1 MTPVIRLGVPADAVA
16 LAELAARTF
25 SDTFA
30 ADNRPEDM
38 AAHEIEAYGP
48 LIQGRELRDPR
59 ITTLIAEIGTEL
71 AGYAQIRHH
80 PAPDCVKGDKPI
92 ELWRFYITADWHGRG
107 VAAALMAAVDSEAR
121 RAGGRT
127 LWLGVWERNDRA
139 KAFYTK
145 SGFIDVGTQQ
155 FIVGSDV
162 QTERVMVRP
171 IMINGSNGSSVR

>member
-1 MTPVIRLGVPADAVA
+1 MTPVIRLGVPADAAA

-38 AAHEIEAYGP
+38 AAHEAEAYGP

-59 ITTLIAEIGTEL
+59 ITTLIAEMGSEL
-71 AGYAQIRHH
+71 AGYAQIRRD
-80 PAPDCVKGDKPI
+80 PPPECVTGDKPV
-92 ELWRFYITADWHGRG
+92 ELWRFYLTTKWHGRG
-107 VAAALMAAVDSEAR
+107 VAAALMAAVNGEAQ

-139 KAFYTK
+139 KAFYRK
-145 SGFIDVGTQQ
+145 AGFTDVGTQQ
-155 FIVGSDV
+155 FAVGSDV
-162 QTERVMVRP
+162 QTDRVMVRA
-171 IMINGSNGSSVR
+171 IA